1 MAESTNR
8 PSIKNISAFKT
19 RLAGGGARPN
29 LFEVALDDFP
39 AEISGLWDGESKMDF
54 RFLCKAAALPAS
66 NVAPIDVPFRG
77 RILKVAGDRTFDT
90 WTVTIINDEDFK
102 LRHGFEAWMNLLS
115 KLDNATGATNP
126 ASYMKNATVY
136 QLGRS
141 NKKEGT
147 KVVNQVTSQGPG
159 FSSSGDG
166 QATVLRS
173 YKLYDLFPTN
183 VSQIDLSYDSSDT
196 VEEFTVEFQVQYFE
210 INDGPQSLL

>member
-1 MAESTNR
+1 MAANG

-39 AEISGLWDGESKMDF
+39 AEIGAIWDSESKTDF
-54 RFLCKAAALPAS
+54 RFLCKSAALPAS

-102 LRHGFEAWMNLLS
+102 LRHAFEAWMNLLS

-126 ASYMKNATVY
+126 ASYMRNASVY

-141 NKKEGT
+141 DKREGT
-147 KVVNQVTSQGPG
+147 KVVNSVTAQGPG
-159 FSSSGDG
+159 FGATGEG

-173 YKLYDLFPTN
+173 YKFYDIFPTN
-183 VSQIDLSYDSSDT
+183 ISQIDLSYDTSDT
-196 VEEFTVEFQVQYFE
+196 IEEFTVEFQVQYFE
-210 INDGPQSLL
+210 IGDGPGSLL